1 MTGEKISATLHFFD
15 KGIYIECKELD
26 MGEFINK
33 WDGNA
38 FMKVLNDI
46 EELSNSHYVITE
58 KGEELLK
65 SLKNQINGE
74 EDNMAL

>member
-1 MTGEKISATLHFFD
+1 
-15 KGIYIECKELD
+15 
-26 MGEFINK
+26 
-33 WDGNA
+33 
-38 FMKVLNDI
+38 MKVLNDI